1 MDELTSEQMAWDEVH
16 KQFDEDENGVF
27 SKVKVLR

>member
-1 MDELTSEQMAWDEVH
+1 MAWDEVH